1 MKLLFD
7 EHLSYRLAVRLAD
20 IFPDSKH
27 VKDSNLQTK
36 DDLRIWEFAKEH
48 EFVIVTK
55 DSDFIDITNV
65 RGYPPYLI
73 WIRSGNV
80 RVSDI
85 EGRIRKNAIRILN
98 SFENQIVGVIQIR

>member
-7 EHLSYRLAVRLAD
+7 EHLSYKLGVRIAD

-27 VKDSNLQTK
+27 VKDFNLQTE

-48 EFVIVTK
+48 EFIIVTK
-55 DSDFIDITNV
+55 YSDFVDIINV

-73 WIRSGNV
+73 WVRSGNV
-80 RVSDI
+80 KVSDI
-85 EGRIRKNAIRILN
+85 EMRIRENAIRILN
-98 SFENQIVGVIQIR
+98 SFGNKITGVIQIR

>member
-7 EHLSYRLAVRLAD
+7 EHLSYRFVVRLAD
-20 IFPDSKH
+20 IFSDSKH
-27 VKDSNLQTK
+27 VKGFNLPTK

-48 EFVIVTK
+48 EFIIVTK

-73 WIRSGNV
+73 WIRSGNI

-85 EGRIRKNAIRILN
+85 I
-98 SFENQIVGVIQIR
+98 